1 MRKNTTGPQGRPSRA
16 SVRLDVAAP
25 LVTRESQVPG
35 HGVPHG
41 DKLRK
46 AGAVDV
52 RGNAVVE
59 RTGGGFLRIQPK
71 DVSKRHG

>member
-1 MRKNTTGPQGRPSRA
+1 MRKNTAGPQGRPSGT

-35 HGVPHG
+35 HGVPHAE
-41 DKLRK
+41 KLRK
-46 AGAVDV
+46 SGAVDV
-52 RGNAVVE
+52 RDNVVVE

-71 DVSKRHG
+71 DAAKRHG